1 MMKKIDS
8 LLEIMIA
15 DRASDLHL
23 KVGRKPIVRVDGDL
37 RELNEPVLDKA
48 SVDGMIAEMFNARQL
63 ARYEN
68 ERELDAS
75 YQPANLP
82 DRFRV
87 NVFVRMGFP
96 GLVMRRIPR
105 KIPSLADLGFIP
117 TLKTLA
123 HNAQG
128 LVLLTGPTGSGK
140 STTLAAMM
148 RELNETEKLHVVT
161 IEDPIEFVHE
171 DGTCLINQRE
181 VGIDTDSFS
190 EALRRALRQDPD
202 IILVGE
208 MRDADT
214 MRIATT
220 AAETGHLVL
229 STLHT
234 NDAKQSVDRIV
245 NTFPPEEQL
254 QMRLK
259 LSVVL
264 RGIVSQSLI
273 PKKDGIGR
281 VCVQEVLVNT
291 PFISEMIKK
300 GDLSKIDEAIRDGSS
315 AHGMMTKNQSLFD
328 AWQSNQ
334 ISEQDAVA
342 YSNRPT
348 DLDLLIRTAK
358 FERKRAEAVPEPAP
372 KPAPPPVAPAPTPVE
387 PPVDEGRSRWGFKKH

>member
-1 MMKKIDS
+1 MKKIDL
-8 LLEIMIA
+8 LLEMMTS
-15 DRASDLHL
+15 DKASDLHL

-37 RELNEPVLDKA
+37 RELDQPVLDQA
-48 SVDGMIAEMFNARQL
+48 SVDGMIAEMFNDRQL
-63 ARYEN
+63 ARYED
-68 ERELDAS
+68 ECELDAS
-75 YQPANLP
+75 YQPANLR

-87 NVFVRMGFP
+87 NVFVRMGLP

-105 KIPSLADLGFIP
+105 EIPSLDELGFIS
-117 TLKTLA
+117 TLKKLV

-140 STTLAAMM
+140 STTLAAMV
-148 RELNETEKLHVVT
+148 RELNEKKKLHVVT
-161 IEDPIEFVHE
+161 IEDPIEFVHD
-171 DGTCLINQRE
+171 DGMCLINQRE
-181 VGIDTDSFS
+181 IGIDTNSFA

-202 IILVGE
+202 VILVGE
-208 MRDADT
+208 MRDAET

-259 LSVVL
+259 LSTVL

-273 PKKDGIGR
+273 PKKDDSGR

-300 GDLSKIDEAIRDGSS
+300 GDLSKIDEAIRDGTSL
-315 AHGMMTKNQSLFD
+315 HGMMTKNQSLFD
-328 AWQSNQ
+328 VWKKDL
-334 ISEQDAVA
+334 ISEQDALA

-348 DLDLLIRTAK
+348 DLDLQIRTAK
-358 FERKRAEAVPEPAP
+358 FERKRAASAPASVP
-372 KPAPPPVAPAPTPVE
+372 KPAPAPVAPPPAPVAPPVE
-387 PPVDEGRSRWGFKKH
+387 ESRSRWGFRKH